1 MGNLCRD
8 DLEAEL
14 VSLNRS
20 QETVT
25 SEWGSRREA
34 SPDATSGYGALAG
47 MLKGL
52 ILSLA
57 LMVHVKFY
65 LANTFR

>member
-1 MGNLCRD
+1 M
-8 DLEAEL
+8 
-14 VSLNRS
+14 
-20 QETVT
+20 
-25 SEWGSRREA
+25 EA